1 MLTALVMA
9 LAMGSENYVCWKQ
22 AGKTRCVPE
31 GNRVEHGQH
40 TGRSGGRGG
49 GPGFA
54 FFEFAPASGAGL
66 SAACACTAVTGA
78 KGETVSWTRGSSA
91 YCTKEGLATTGLTT
105 TSMVSC
111 GNNLPRV
118 EADNGGVLGVL
129 AESSRTNLVLRSEE
143 VDNAAWVKEFDSAP
157 RTMTITANFATAPN
171 NTLTADRVQFPAT
184 AAGEYS
190 DFYQTFSAGV
200 AGDPTTCSAY
210 VQGTSGAGTLDI
222 CRFDGT
228 TWGCSAC
235 SFVAGSITRCSTSAA
250 GVGSTTRYCKLGNNT
265 LQNGSVARAASDV
278 LVWGAQG
285 ELSAYATSYIPTTT
299 AGVTRYADGPVQAAG
314 VTLTSLA
321 SAGSMA
327 ISVSPMNVTNPQAPL
342 VFMAGSGRPAYANSF
357 IAAFDGTNAAVIA
370 NGLTLGVAE
379 RYWSSWTGAALQIN
393 NATDATNNTVAFD
406 GAMATTGPL
415 EFGANAAIGTNG
427 DWIVSR
433 LCLDPVA
440 TRCR

>member
-78 KGETVSWTRGSSA
+78 KGETVSWTRASSA

-129 AESSRTNLVLRSEE
+129 AESSRTNRARWSE
-143 VDNAAWVKEFDSAP
+143 DITNASWSLFGP
-157 RTMTITANFATAPN
+157 GTRTADQGVAPN
-171 NTLTADRVQFPAT
+171 GTTTADRLT
-184 AAGEYS
+184 TTGAAGA
-190 DFYQTFSAGV
+190 QAVCQNVGGSAGQHV
-200 AGDPTTCSAY
+200 GTVYLRARSGTPTIYCYAY
-210 VQGTSGAGTLDI
+210 EGAGANNVNAAVTLS
-222 CRFDGT
+222 T
-228 TWGCSAC
+228 ATY
-235 SFVAGSITRCSTSAA
+235 TRCVTPILTTTVSAVTFC
-250 GVGSTTRYCKLGNNT
+250 VGYDTIIGMSAQT
-265 LQNGSVARAASDV
+265 VDID
-278 LVWGAQG
+278 VWGGQTEAG
-285 ELSAYATSYIPTTT
+285 AFATSYIPTTT
-299 AGVTRYADGPVQAAG
+299 AGVTRSADGPVQAAG

-415 EFGANAAIGTNG
+415 EFGANAAIGTSG

-433 LCLDPVA
+433 LCLDPA
-440 TRCR
+440 ASRCR